1 MDKDYV
7 GLWQVQWSTFKRITL
22 VIVLRTN
29 SKEAEKK
36 FWKAVA
42 INDANRAQ
50 INKIRNEREIS
61 QKYNHKKI
69 LQICQVQQQ
78 IQ

>member
-1 MDKDYV
+1 M
-7 GLWQVQWSTFKRITL
+7 
-22 VIVLRTN
+22 LRTN

-50 INKIRNEREIS
+50 INKIRNERGQVTIDIIEIQS
-61 QKYNHKKI
+61 
-69 LQICQVQQQ
+69 
-78 IQ
+78 